1 MLFVPDAF
9 VLFAFLSLS
18 LCLSLLQVK
27 VQTQTEKHGFSAG
40 PVQVLK
46 TPFDAAEITKVTPL
60 FTECK
65 GRMRG
70 REQVLDS
77 SF

>member
-1 MLFVPDAF
+1 
-9 VLFAFLSLS
+9 
-18 LCLSLLQVK
+18 

-46 TPFDAAEITKVTPL
+46 TPFDATEITKVTPL